1 MYMKKKGYF
10 KANGIRYKG
19 IVALAGWLRVQT
31 MGEYRHCDG
40 LPALRKYFFGIPH
53 CQHSLFSFGTL
64 LTPPTKRTSPIYIT
78 TFWAGLFQIYALFGA
93 LFTGRNSVAVYQNL
107 QKSVMVIDETFVT
120 LGYVAL
126 MLDLIFTV
134 VLLGPQGSTMRSELC
149 SLWSSCWSFVW
160 LQLFGRNLQ
169 RHFWLIRRS
178 YKLFPRVEISQPVR
192 LLVSSWSAM
201 TSTNIFFKRGEE

>member
-78 TFWAGLFQIYALFGA
+78 TFWAVMFQIYALFGA
-93 LFTGRNSVAVYQNL
+93 LFTSLNSAL
-107 QKSVMVIDETFVT
+107 VT
-120 LGYVAL
+120 KTDIIRY
-126 MLDLIFTV
+126 D
-134 VLLGPQGSTMRSELC
+134 PQ
-149 SLWSSCWSFVW
+149 F
-160 LQLFGRNLQ
+160 
-169 RHFWLIRRS
+169 
-178 YKLFPRVEISQPVR
+178 ISQLTQVVTFEIR
-192 LLVSSWSAM
+192 NQS
-201 TSTNIFFKRGEE
+201 FFND